1 MSTLAA
7 AVLTAD
13 RMDYWIRRHVIQ
25 YCSHPSQSP
34 ARDRSVSLSVNPVPI
49 SPEVLIHRNS
59 SYFGSVMLFPSFPGP
74 SGKRN

>member
-34 ARDRSVSLSVNPVPI
+34 ARDRSVSLSAIGQCFRVQYDALATPVP
-49 SPEVLIHRNS
+49 PRLAALVNQLETQEQE
-59 SYFGSVMLFPSFPGP
+59 
-74 SGKRN
+74 